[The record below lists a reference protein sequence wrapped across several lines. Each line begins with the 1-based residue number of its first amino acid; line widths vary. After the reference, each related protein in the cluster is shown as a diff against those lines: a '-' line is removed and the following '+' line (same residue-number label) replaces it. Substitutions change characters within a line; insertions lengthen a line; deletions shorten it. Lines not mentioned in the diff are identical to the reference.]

1 MRIGELAES
10 AGVTTRTV
18 RHYHRIGVLP
28 EPPRQANGYRFYGV
42 RDALR
47 LARVRRLV
55 ELGLTL
61 DEAADV
67 LADDDGRELPEILA
81 ELDAD
86 LARQEAEI
94 RGRRDRL
101 AALLRRGDLDADA
114 TVSAPVAA
122 VVDRH
127 AAAFPDSAT
136 ARHDREILVLLDR
149 GGLPEEVAAL
159 YRAAFDDPERVART
173 GALYRRFDEL
183 ADAAADD
190 PRVPGLARE
199 LAAILP
205 PELAAQAGS
214 GPGVDDHPVG
224 AAILRE
230 LSAAQAEVVRAAHR
244 VLAGRD
250 VP

>member
-114 TVSAPVAA
+114 TVSAP
-122 VVDRH
+122 
-127 AAAFPDSAT
+127 S
-136 ARHDREILVLLDR
+136 
-149 GGLPEEVAAL
+149 
-159 YRAAFDDPERVART
+159 
-173 GALYRRFDEL
+173 RR
-183 ADAAADD
+183 
-190 PRVPGLARE
+190 
-199 LAAILP
+199 
-205 PELAAQAGS
+205 
-214 GPGVDDHPVG
+214 
-224 AAILRE
+224 
-230 LSAAQAEVVRAAHR
+230 
-244 VLAGRD
+244 
-250 VP
+250 